1 MRKSPSPL
9 CCQHRAQKVSKVQ
22 WNLPTMKEYKQAS
35 RYWLASDVE
44 LRCSKPLLINRNAG
58 IECRKCLQQVSRDN
72 VWGIW
77 AVHFKWSRLNMFC
90 DIPEE
95 NRQRVQKSKQVLW
108 QNNFQLVFYSWQ
120 DTFLFPMARYLIRS
134 NMKGRPAGL
143 QLERWSANFE
153 TILLAW

>member
-1 MRKSPSPL
+1 
-9 CCQHRAQKVSKVQ
+9 
-22 WNLPTMKEYKQAS
+22 
-35 RYWLASDVE
+35 
-44 LRCSKPLLINRNAG
+44 
-58 IECRKCLQQVSRDN
+58 
-72 VWGIW
+72 
-77 AVHFKWSRLNMFC
+77 MFC

-153 TILLAW
+153 TILLA